1 MRQILPHPI
10 LSLGLFV
17 ASLLLSGSV
26 GAPSLVLAA
35 IMALLAPQV
44 MRMLDAEPIRLRA
57 PLSILSLSASV
68 AVDIVKS
75 NWAVALIILGR
86 RRHERVS
93 GFIHVPLK
101 LKDRYGLAVL
111 AIILTSTP
119 GTLWVEYEAASGELL
134 LHVLDLVDEDE
145 WISLIQNRYERRL
158 LEIFG

>member
-68 AVDIVKS
+68 AVDIVRS